1 MSSNTLP
8 KSWMDEEVTNV
19 GAWVEEARTP
29 MLKSVVVEM
38 LPVLGVHGLE
48 RAAEKNKNK
57 IQSR

>member
-38 LPVLGVHGLE
+38 LPVLGVHGPE
-48 RAAEKNKNK
+48 RAAEKK
-57 IQSR
+57 